1 MGHLS
6 EPGPKAE
13 AELLHLVVILFQ
25 DREGQVDTDRT
36 EWRAPGNA
44 DASRQTDRIVIDKA
58 LAGLRDRIHFAQR
71 TDVAE
76 GMTSNAELIRETNRE
91 GKFDT
96 AAGKAVAAQGVVA
109 VQFTRT
115 DTGRGETAQAVAT
128 NEEAVGN
135 RDILTQAD
143 DIADLAEEAQHR
155 VFGYRKIDAG
165 TKAVARKLRIATKA
179 GDLVVEADEIAF
191 RRVDTAVAM
200 VVHQLLA
207 NQRHD
212 TRALLLTDEA
222 RGVGSDVLDRG
233 LLKRI
238 VEALS

>member
-71 TDVAE
+71 TEVAE
-76 GMTSNAELIRETNRE
+76 GMTGNAELIRETNRE
-91 GKFDT
+91 SKFDT
-96 AAGKAVAAQGVVA
+96 AAGKAVATQGVVA
-109 VQFTRT
+109 VQFSWT
-115 DTGRGETAQAVAT
+115 DTGRSETAQTVAT

-135 RDILTQAD
+135 RHILAETD
-143 DIADLAEEAQHR
+143 DIADLTQKTQH
-155 VFGYRKIDAG
+155 GA
-165 TKAVARKLRIATKA
+165 
-179 GDLVVEADEIAF
+179 
-191 RRVDTAVAM
+191 
-200 VVHQLLA
+200 
-207 NQRHD
+207 
-212 TRALLLTDEA
+212 
-222 RGVGSDVLDRG
+222 
-233 LLKRI
+233 
-238 VEALS
+238 